1 MQLMEQVKNLVVFR
15 HQLQM
20 TQVLYNSKK
29 KREMEDLVLEV
40 KEAMC
45 SLLQYIAAYFY
56 HCFLSRL
63 QSKNFPVGKGT
74 DRRFEGLAA
83 QAGHTSWSSRRY
95 NSLKTM
101 QALFFFVVV
110 VLFSSCPLFFLSSL
124 CSFPK
129 SFLFSSFPL
138 SFDLIYFSPSLSL
151 HFFFCSLCS

>member
-101 QALFFFVVV
+101 QALFFFF
-110 VLFSSCPLFFLSSL
+110 LLLLFF
-124 CSFPK
+124 
-129 SFLFSSFPL
+129 FLLAL
-138 SFDLIYFSPSLSL
+138 SFFSLPFVPSPNLFCPFPFLLI
-151 HFFFCSLCS
+151 